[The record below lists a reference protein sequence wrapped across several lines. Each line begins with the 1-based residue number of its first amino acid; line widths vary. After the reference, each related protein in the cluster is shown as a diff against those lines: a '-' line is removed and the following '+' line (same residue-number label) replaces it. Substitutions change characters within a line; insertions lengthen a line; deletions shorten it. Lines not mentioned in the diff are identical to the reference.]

1 MDWVN
6 TNPPFA
12 RSKSKVP
19 HGRSSLSLV
28 PLCHVRN
35 GCSKGGQELVV
46 KEAVHETELL
56 EKWAA
61 GTTIGSVGVCDLWP
75 MAPTLGY
82 SIVLLPCRICYGD
95 PFFLSEIWNSVP
107 FHFGCCSWNL
117 HLSLRRGSKS
127 CHLSCGI
134 CPSFSWW
141 FLPSVDFLWISVDP
155 VASPATLKLIPQK
168 KIQKVSFPTVIGGLG
183 WKVPHW
189 STLYIET
196 SLDHSKPKTLLPI
209 P

>member
-19 HGRSSLSLV
+19 HGHSSLSLV

-134 CPSFSWW
+134 CPSSAD
-141 FLPSVDFLWISVDP
+141 DFC
-155 VASPATLKLIPQK
+155 
-168 KIQKVSFPTVIGGLG
+168 
-183 WKVPHW
+183 
-189 STLYIET
+189 
-196 SLDHSKPKTLLPI
+196 LL
-209 P
+209 